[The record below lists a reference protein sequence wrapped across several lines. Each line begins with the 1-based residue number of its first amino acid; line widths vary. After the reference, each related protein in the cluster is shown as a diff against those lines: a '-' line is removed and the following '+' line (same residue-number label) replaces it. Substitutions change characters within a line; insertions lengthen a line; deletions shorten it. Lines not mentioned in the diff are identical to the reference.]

1 MTFMRLNQDS
11 ELAKLASSHISCL
24 ELINRNLWTFPR
36 PFAGVPVFPVTCS
49 GYVGAI
55 VYMLGAMCSDSA
67 PNFLSVVNLTH
78 LALVATWCQ
87 DGLECS
93 WVLLEVSPSFVC
105 NLLEG
110 LLSGKQI
117 VL

>member
-1 MTFMRLNQDS
+1 M
-11 ELAKLASSHISCL
+11 
-24 ELINRNLWTFPR
+24 
-36 PFAGVPVFPVTCS
+36 FPVTCS
-49 GYVGAI
+49 GYDAAI

-67 PNFLSVVNLTH
+67 PDFLSVVSLTH

-87 DGLECS
+87 VDLECS

-110 LLSGKQI
+110 LLSENQI